1 MRTNPQ
7 KVHIYLFTLVFIFNY
22 HMVIEIHLMPK
33 EFFQELNE
41 FDIYFNLAF
50 FSVSN
55 LKEGKDNTGH
65 EG

>member
-1 MRTNPQ
+1 
-7 KVHIYLFTLVFIFNY
+7 
-22 HMVIEIHLMPK
+22 MVIEMHLMPK
-33 EFFQELNE
+33 EFCQELNE
-41 FDIYFNLAF
+41 FDIFFNLAF

>member
-1 MRTNPQ
+1 
-7 KVHIYLFTLVFIFNY
+7 
-22 HMVIEIHLMPK
+22 MVIEMHLMSK
-33 EFFQELNE
+33 EFCQELNE
-41 FDIYFNLAF
+41 FDIHFNLAF